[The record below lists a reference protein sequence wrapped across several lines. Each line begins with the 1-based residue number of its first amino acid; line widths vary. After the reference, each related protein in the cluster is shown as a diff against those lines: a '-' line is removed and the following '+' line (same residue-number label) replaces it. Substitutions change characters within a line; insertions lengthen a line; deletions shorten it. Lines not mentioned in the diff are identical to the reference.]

1 MAINH
6 TVKHPTCNK
15 FRPVCLNVPIK
26 SVKAI
31 KTISKC
37 NEEKTSN
44 IDILEY
50 ILKEINRKN
59 NNNNVYNTP
68 KTNTKTEN
76 CYSTDNAWLA
86 VIKNIETQLTEMKLE
101 DINMEEIKNIQNE
114 LKNNETNK
122 PIMPKL
128 NLKELFTKIIEVAE
142 SKWGSSNNQNNTNSQ
157 IKKQIFEEFKKVSE
171 SEGFNVLSVLI
182 DELLEGKSDL
192 MNKLFNNTNKEL
204 KSKNETQQNINVI
217 FNNYKTIIK
226 NLFLYTLPIMNS
238 ETDLSNVFGRDF
250 KDININNNNN
260 KNKNKINRDFKEI
273 NKMLESFT
281 NKTQVLNG
289 GSKYNKK
296 TKKNSGK
303 GKRKN
308 THTKKNMYGIN
319 DGYRG
324 GANWRRGN
332 SNPNALVK
340 LIGFVLLIACGIIYL
355 AVYGLPKYA
364 IYKPIKK
371 ILNIIKK
378 KKINS
383 NIDKKINH
391 INNYLIIFDK
401 LYEKI
406 NEICGK
412 VVIDDNYKNIKIEF
426 DKVVEDYKKIM
437 NNNHN
442 DIYNTNVNNE
452 TNKAVIELIKNINDY
467 EYETI
472 NCVYNKNNE
481 KEINQYKEEIINIL
495 TEIENNSI
503 NNLDVNDL
511 DVKDLGEKYKNS
523 ITLIASIKTLFVS
536 MELFVRTFYEK
547 LDCKLDSVGD
557 YIYIGGN

>member
-250 KDININNNNN
+250 KDNNN
-260 KNKNKINRDFKEI
+260 NKNKINRDFKEI

-308 THTKKNMYGIN
+308 THTKKNIYSIN

-324 GANWRRGN
+324 GANIKNGN
-332 SNPNALVK
+332 NESSVLVDV
-340 LIGFVLLIACGIIYL
+340 IGFVLLIACGIICL
-355 AVYGLPKYA
+355 ALYGLPKYA

-371 ILNIIKK
+371 LLKIIKK
-378 KKINS
+378 KKN
-383 NIDKKINH
+383 KFKYRQKI
-391 INNYLIIFDK
+391 
-401 LYEKI
+401 
-406 NEICGK
+406 
-412 VVIDDNYKNIKIEF
+412 
-426 DKVVEDYKKIM
+426 
-437 NNNHN
+437 
-442 DIYNTNVNNE
+442 
-452 TNKAVIELIKNINDY
+452 
-467 EYETI
+467 
-472 NCVYNKNNE
+472 
-481 KEINQYKEEIINIL
+481 
-495 TEIENNSI
+495 
-503 NNLDVNDL
+503 
-511 DVKDLGEKYKNS
+511 
-523 ITLIASIKTLFVS
+523 
-536 MELFVRTFYEK
+536 
-547 LDCKLDSVGD
+547 
-557 YIYIGGN
+557 